1 MPIVIELILV
11 EFLLLDTAAEV
22 DQECNETG
30 ERNKESNDL
39 PVEFVASIKFFDI
52 LLDDIE
58 EDEPKSGGN
67 QILDGDAP
75 VEDKVLLVPLFIT
88 FVRAIVVSSELG
100 HRVSNSAD
108 TTHDN
113 SRIPVH
119 HRSLT
124 LQE

>member
-1 MPIVIELILV
+1 VVLGGLMPIVIELILV

-30 ERNKESNDL
+30 ERNNESNNL

-100 HRVSNSAD
+100 H
-108 TTHDN
+108 
-113 SRIPVH
+113 
-119 HRSLT
+119 
-124 LQE
+124 